1 MSNRYEIREQIG
13 KGGLGAVYK
22 ALDTQLQRE
31 VAIKRVLS
39 AEKATEDEVK
49 EAANKLIA
57 EAQTLSSL
65 NHPNIVTVFDV
76 GQDESGG
83 FVVMELLKGET
94 LDETV
99 ERGVLT
105 QEDFTEVV
113 YQTME
118 ALIAAQAN
126 NVIHRDIKPTN
137 IMVIWQASGKFQ
149 LKILDFGL
157 AKFSRSPSVQTM
169 DQEESVMGSIF
180 FMAPEQFERGEL
192 DARTD
197 LYQMG
202 CVYYNALTGQY
213 PFNGETAPQV
223 MNAHLQH
230 KVIPLDQVRPDLSP
244 SICQWVMWMI
254 NRDIAHRPADARD
267 ALKHWPRN
275 PEPPGA
281 IPVEVLPVEATPTVS
296 TGEVT
301 IVRAGVGASAPPALI
316 ISHQTGSAPIARAV
330 ATTGSTTGS
339 TTGRLL
345 TAATTG
351 KLATGASS
359 GKLATGA
366 TSGKLVTG
374 ASSGKLATGA
384 SSGKLATGATTGRL
398 DKTGARTSQLT
409 GPAAGGRPN
418 VRKTP
423 APEGSSKIKWIIIG
437 SCASALVLFF
447 IFSGI
452 RKKNAEAQKTH
463 LISLA
468 SAGIPTGTTADVTL
482 AVKLL
487 GDANSSPS
495 LKSDA
500 AKVLDKLEGS
510 GISEQIHEEL
520 KIAETMALRIRLSQ
534 ALAERNYSPAVATII
549 DAFKSATTDDQRVQ
563 LLNSV
568 RVLAEL
574 DSINELLGALRVDHT
589 LPVRKV
595 FEDTVLAV
603 LRKSG
608 ETKAIVDSILTKVS
622 TTSGNERKS
631 LFRILGVIGGNDVK
645 TRLAAVYNQKG
656 DQEYQRDAMTAYL
669 SWQNRSVLE
678 DVEKIIQTTGDV
690 PLRTGAERAY
700 VLLANLP
707 GPEPIAE
714 RVQLWRKAFEMAKNP
729 SDVNRL
735 LTGIVEYPGAETLAL
750 LKEWEAHPAHGALA
764 KNIAASMERSIQGV
778 VEVKPGDIIKGN
790 KARVQG
796 DMRGAAMNS
805 YLSSLSGWI
814 SPETW
819 FIWTFKVAESGSYL
833 VEVDQAS
840 LRDQPSQFVVHLAGK
855 TIAGESM
862 TTPTLE
868 EFVPVR
874 LADPVDLVAGEI
886 YYLVLAAGERVQPRM
901 MDVGAIR
908 LVKP

>member
-1 MSNRYEIREQIG
+1 MSNRYEIRDQIG

-39 AEKATEDEVK
+39 TNKATDEEVQD
-49 EAANKLIA
+49 AAKKLMS

-65 NHPNIVTVFDV
+65 NHPNIVTIFDV

-230 KVIPLDQVRPDLSP
+230 KVIPLEQVRPDLSP

-267 ALKHWPRN
+267 ALKRWPRN

-281 IPVEVLPVEATPTVS
+281 IPVEILPVEATPTVS

-301 IVRAGVGASAPPALI
+301 IVRAGVGASAPPALVI
-316 ISHQTGSAPIARAV
+316 TNQTGSSPLARAV
-330 ATTGSTTGS
+330 ATSGV
-339 TTGRLL
+339 TTGRLITDTTNGKL
-345 TAATTG
+345 NTG
-351 KLATGASS
+351 KLDASKLNTG
-359 GKLATGA
+359 GKN
-366 TSGKLVTG
+366 SHI
-374 ASSGKLATGA
+374 
-384 SSGKLATGATTGRL
+384 
-398 DKTGARTSQLT
+398 DKTRSRPGQLT
-409 GPAAGGRPN
+409 GPVAGGRPN
-418 VRKTP
+418 LRKTS
-423 APEGSSKIKWIIIG
+423 APEGNKNVRWIIIS
-437 SCASALVLFF
+437 SCASAIVLFL

-463 LISLA
+463 LIALA
-468 SAGIPTGTTADVTL
+468 SAEIPTGTTADVTL

-487 GDANSSPS
+487 GDANSSPA

-500 AKVLDKLEGS
+500 AKVLEKLEGS

-520 KIAETMALRIRLSQ
+520 KVAKTMSLRIRLSQ
-534 ALAERNYSPAVATII
+534 ALAERNYPPAVPTII
-549 DAFKSATTDDQRVQ
+549 DLFKSATTDEQRVQ

-574 DSINELLGALRVDHT
+574 DSINELLGALRGDHS

-603 LRKSG
+603 LRESG
-608 ETKAIVDSILTKVS
+608 DTKAIVDSILAKVS
-622 TTSGNERKS
+622 TTTGNERKS
-631 LFRILGVIGGNDVK
+631 LFRILGVIGGNEVK
-645 TRLAAVYNQKG
+645 TRLASVYTQTG
-656 DQEYQRDAMTAYL
+656 DQEHQRDAMTAYL
-669 SWQNRSVLE
+669 SWRDRSVLE
-678 DVEKIIQTTGDV
+678 EVEKIIQSTEDL
-690 PLRTGAERAY
+690 PLRSGAERAY
-700 VLLANLP
+700 VNLANLP
-707 GPEPIAE
+707 GPEPLTE
-714 RVQLWRKAFEMAKNP
+714 RVNLWRKAFELAKNP
-729 SDVNRL
+729 ADVNRI
-735 LTGIVEYPGAETLAL
+735 LTGIVEYPGAGTLAL
-750 LKEWEAHPAHGALA
+750 LKEWESHPAHGALA
-764 KNIAASMERSIQGV
+764 KGIATTMERSIENVPELKTGN
-778 VEVKPGDIIKGN
+778 EIKGN

-796 DMRGAAMNS
+796 DMRGAAMNP
-805 YLSSLSGWI
+805 YLFSVSGWV

-819 FIWTFKVAESGSYL
+819 FTWTFKVAESGSYL

-840 LRDQPSQFVVHLAGK
+840 LRDQPSQFVIYLAGK
-855 TIAGESM
+855 TLTGESK

-874 LADPVDLVAGEI
+874 LAEPVDLVAGEV
-886 YYLVLAAGERVQPRM
+886 YYLALIAGERVQPRM
-901 MDVGAIR
+901 MDIGAIR

>member
-39 AEKATEDEVK
+39 TDQATEKEVS
-49 EAANKLIA
+49 EAADKLIA
-57 EAQTLSSL
+57 EAKTLSSL

-94 LDETV
+94 LDDTV
-99 ERGVLT
+99 ARGVLT

-137 IMVIWQASGKFQ
+137 IMMIWQASGKFQ

-230 KVIPLDQVRPDLSP
+230 KVIPLEQIRPDLSP

-281 IPVEVLPVEATPTVS
+281 KPVEVLPVEATPDVS

-301 IVRAGVGASAPPALI
+301 IVKAVSQASAPPALI
-316 ISHQTGSAPIARAV
+316 VVSDATGSAPLATRMV
-330 ATTGSTTGS
+330 TGTTTGNLQTGG
-339 TTGRLL
+339 TTGRLQ
-345 TAATTG
+345 
-351 KLATGASS
+351 S
-359 GKLATGA
+359 
-366 TSGKLVTG
+366 
-374 ASSGKLATGA
+374 
-384 SSGKLATGATTGRL
+384 GATTGRL
-398 DKTGARTSQLT
+398 KPGGATDKNRKPGTNTGKNDKLT
-409 GPAAGGRPN
+409 GPNGPLAGGVGGGRPN
-418 VRKTP
+418 VRKT
-423 APEGSSKIKWIIIG
+423 AAAKSNQKIKWIALG
-437 SCASALVLFF
+437 STVSALLLFAG
-447 IFSGI
+447 FSSW
-452 RKKNAEAQKTH
+452 KKSTAKKREARIVELSSAET
-463 LISLA
+463 
-468 SAGIPTGTTADVTL
+468 PTGTPADVTL
-482 AVKLL
+482 AVHFLS
-487 GDANSSPS
+487 GDQFSPS
-495 LKSDA
+495 IKSDA
-500 AKVLDKLEGS
+500 YKVLERLEGS
-510 GISEQIHEEL
+510 GISEKIHDEL
-520 KIAETMALRIRLSQ
+520 KVAEAMPLRIRLSQ
-534 ALAERNYSPAVATII
+534 ALAERNYTPAVAMMI
-549 DAFKSATTDDQRVQ
+549 DSFKSASTDDQRVQ

-568 RVLAEL
+568 RIIADLKSV
-574 DSINELLGALRVDHT
+574 NEILGALHGDHT

-603 LRKSG
+603 LRKGG
-608 ETKAIVDSILTKVS
+608 ETGAVVDSILTKVS
-622 TTSGNERKS
+622 TTSGSERKS
-631 LFRILGVIGGNDVK
+631 LFRVLGVLGGDKVK
-645 TRLAAVYNQKG
+645 TRLSSVYNKKG
-656 DQEYQRDAMTAYL
+656 DQEYQRDAMIAYL
-669 SWQNRSVLE
+669 NWQNRSVIG
-678 DVEKIIQTTGDV
+678 DVETIIQTTEDAA
-690 PLRTGAERAY
+690 LKSGAERAY
-700 VLLANLP
+700 IRLATLP

-714 RVQLWRKAFEMAKNP
+714 LVPLWRKAFETASNP
-729 SDVNRL
+729 NDARKLMTSL
-735 LTGIVEYPGAETLAL
+735 IEYPAPETLAL
-750 LKEWEAHPAHGALA
+750 LKEWQGHATYGPFA
-764 KNIAASMERSIQGV
+764 KSAAATLEKAMQNIVTIKS
-778 VEVKPGDIIKGN
+778 GDTLKGN

-796 DMRGAAMNS
+796 DGRASINS
-805 YLSSLSGWI
+805 FLSSLTGWV

-819 FIWTFKVAESGSYL
+819 FSWNFKIAESGTYL
-833 VEVDQAS
+833 VEIDQATQ
-840 LRDQPSQFVVHLAGK
+840 RDETSQFVVYLAGK
-855 TIAGESM
+855 TLSGESK

-874 LADPVDLVAGEI
+874 LEGPVELVAGQI
-886 YYLVLAAGERVQPRM
+886 YSLVLAAGDKIQPRM
-901 MDVGAIR
+901 MDIGAVR
-908 LVKP
+908 LVKQ

>member
-1 MSNRYEIREQIG
+1 MKFFELSPIFAILRICGGEARAPRSQSFMSNRYEILEQIG

-31 VAIKRVLS
+31 VAIKRVLT
-39 AEKATEDEVK
+39 AEQATEEEVK
-49 EAANKLIA
+49 EAAAKLIA

-169 DQEESVMGSIF
+169 DQDESVMGSIF

-213 PFNGETAPQV
+213 PFNGDTAPQV

-267 ALKHWPRN
+267 ALKRWPRN

-281 IPVEVLPVEATPTVS
+281 TPVEVLPVEATPTVS
-296 TGEVT
+296 TGQIT
-301 IVRAGVGASAPPALI
+301 IVRAGVGATAPPALI
-316 ISHQTGSAPIARAV
+316 LSHQTGSAPVLVRTRSGGGTA
-330 ATTGSTTGS
+330 
-339 TTGRLL
+339 TGRL
-345 TAATTG
+345 
-351 KLATGASS
+351 
-359 GKLATGA
+359 
-366 TSGKLVTG
+366 V
-374 ASSGKLATGA
+374 
-384 SSGKLATGATTGRL
+384 TGATTGRL
-398 DKTGARTSQLT
+398 NT
-409 GPAAGGRPN
+409 GPLASHPVGDKRN
-418 VRKTP
+418 VRNPGTDN
-423 APEGSSKIKWIIIG
+423 SKLKWILFG
-437 SCASALVLFF
+437 SCASAILLFL
-447 IFSGI
+447 IFSTV
-452 RKKNAEAQKTH
+452 RKKNADAKKVR
-463 LISLA
+463 IVSLA
-468 SAGIPTGTTADVTL
+468 SAEIPTGTTADVTL

-487 GDANSSPS
+487 GDVNSSTS
-495 LKSDA
+495 IKDDA
-500 AKVLDKLEGS
+500 AKVLSKLEGS

-520 KIAETMALRIRLSQ
+520 KVAETMGLRIRL
-534 ALAERNYSPAVATII
+534 ANILADRHYTPAVPTII
-549 DAFKSATTDDQRVQ
+549 DTFKSAGTDDQRVQ
-563 LLNSV
+563 LLDAV
-568 RVLAEL
+568 RSLAGLE
-574 DSINELLGALRVDHT
+574 SINEILGALRGDHT

-603 LRKSG
+603 LRKTSD
-608 ETKAIVDSILTKVS
+608 TTAIKAIVDSILTKVS

-631 LFRILGVIGGNDVK
+631 LFRILGVLGGEDVK
-645 TRLAAVYNQKG
+645 ARLASVYNSKV

-669 SWQNRSVLE
+669 HWQNRSVLE
-678 DVEKIIQTTGDV
+678 EVEKIIETTEDV
-690 PLRTGAERAY
+690 PLRKGAERAY
-700 VLLANLP
+700 VRLVNLP
-707 GPEPIAE
+707 GPEPLAE
-714 RVQLWRKAFEMAKNP
+714 RIPLWRKAFEYSQNP
-729 SDVNRL
+729 TDVRRL
-735 LTGIVEYPGAETLAL
+735 ITTLIEHPSPETLAL
-750 LKEWEAHPAHGALA
+750 LKEWGAHPTHGALA
-764 KNIAASMERSIQGV
+764 KSAASTVEKSMQGTD
-778 VEVKPGDIIKGN
+778 ELKPGAPLKGN

-796 DMRGAAMNS
+796 DNRAAINS
-805 YLSSLSGWI
+805 FLSSLTSWV

-819 FIWTFKVAESGSYL
+819 FTWNFKVAEEGSYFIE
-833 VEVDQAS
+833 VEQAT
-840 LRDQPSQFVVHLAGK
+840 LNDEPSQFIIYLAGK
-855 TIAGESM
+855 TLTGESKR
-862 TTPTLE
+862 TPTLE
-868 EFVPVR
+868 AFVPVR
-874 LADPVDLVAGEI
+874 LSEPVDLVAGQI
-886 YYLVLAAGERVQPRM
+886 YSLVLTAGDRVQARM
-901 MDVGAIR
+901 MDIGAIR
-908 LVKP
+908 LVKQ

>member
-1 MSNRYEIREQIG
+1 MSNRYEIRDQIG

-39 AEKATEDEVK
+39 TNKATDEEVQD
-49 EAANKLIA
+49 AAKKLIS

-230 KVIPLDQVRPDLSP
+230 KVIPLEQVRPDLSP

-267 ALKHWPRN
+267 ALKRWPRN

-281 IPVEVLPVEATPTVS
+281 IPVEILPVEATPTVS

-301 IVRAGVGASAPPALI
+301 IVRAGVGASAPPALVI
-316 ISHQTGSAPIARAV
+316 TNQTGSSPLARAV
-330 ATTGSTTGS
+330 ATSGV
-339 TTGRLL
+339 TTGRLITDTTNGKL
-345 TAATTG
+345 NTG
-351 KLATGASS
+351 KLNT
-359 GKLATGA
+359 GKLNT
-366 TSGKLVTG
+366 GKLN
-374 ASSGKLATGA
+374 AGKLNA
-384 SSGKLATGATTGRL
+384 GKLNAGKLDASKLNTGGKNSRI
-398 DKTGARTSQLT
+398 DKTRSRPGQLT
-409 GPAAGGRPN
+409 GPVAGGRPN
-418 VRKTP
+418 LRKTS
-423 APEGSSKIKWIIIG
+423 APEGNKKVRWIIIS
-437 SCASALVLFF
+437 SCASAIVLFL
-447 IFSGI
+447 IFSVI

-463 LISLA
+463 LITLA
-468 SAGIPTGTTADVTL
+468 SAEIPTGTTADVTL

-487 GDANSSPS
+487 GDANSSPA

-500 AKVLDKLEGS
+500 AKVLEKLEGS

-520 KIAETMALRIRLSQ
+520 KAAETMPLCIRLSR
-534 ALAERNYSPAVATII
+534 ALAERNYPPAVPTII
-549 DAFKSATTDDQRVQ
+549 DLFKSATTDEQRVQ

-574 DSINELLGALRVDHT
+574 DSINELLGALRGDHT

-608 ETKAIVDSILTKVS
+608 DTKAIVDSILTKVS
-622 TTSGNERKS
+622 TTTGNERKS
-631 LFRILGVIGGNDVK
+631 LFRIIGVIGGSEVK

-678 DVEKIIQTTGDV
+678 EVEKIIQSTDDV
-690 PLRTGAERAY
+690 PLRSGAERAY
-700 VLLANLP
+700 VNLTNLP

-714 RVQLWRKAFEMAKNP
+714 RVNLWRKAFELAKNP
-729 SDVNRL
+729 SDANRL
-735 LTGIVEYPGAETLAL
+735 LTGIVEHPGPETLAL
-750 LKEWEAHPAHGALA
+750 LKEWESHPAHGALA
-764 KNIAASMERSIQGV
+764 KNIATSMEGSIKSV
-778 VEVKPGDIIKGN
+778 AELKAGDEIKGN

-796 DMRGAAMNS
+796 DMRGAAMNP
-805 YLSSLSGWI
+805 YLFSVSGWV

-819 FIWTFKVAESGSYL
+819 FTWTFKVAESGSYL

-840 LRDQPSQFVVHLAGK
+840 LRDQPSQFVIYLAGK
-855 TIAGESM
+855 TLTGESK

-874 LADPVDLVAGEI
+874 LAEPVDLVAGEV
-886 YYLVLAAGERVQPRM
+886 YYLVLLAGERVQPRM
-901 MDVGAIR
+901 MDIGAVR

>member
-39 AEKATEDEVK
+39 ADKATEDEVK
-49 EAANKLIA
+49 DAANKLIA

-230 KVIPLDQVRPDLSP
+230 KVIPLEQVRPDLSP

-316 ISHQTGSAPIARAV
+316 ITNQTGSAPLARAV
-330 ATTGSTTGS
+330 ATTGSTTG
-339 TTGRLL
+339 RLL
-345 TAATTG
+345 TGATTG
-351 KLATGASS
+351 KLKTG
-359 GKLATGA
+359 G
-366 TSGKLVTG
+366 
-374 ASSGKLATGA
+374 
-384 SSGKLATGATTGRL
+384 TTGRL
-398 DKTGARTSQLT
+398 DKTGARTGQLT

-418 VRKTP
+418 VRKTA
-423 APEGSSKIKWIIIG
+423 APEGNSKIKWIIIG
-437 SCASALVLFF
+437 SCASAIVLFL

-463 LISLA
+463 LIALA
-468 SAGIPTGTTADVTL
+468 SAEIPTGTTADVTL

-510 GISEQIHEEL
+510 GISERIHEEL
-520 KIAETMALRIRLSQ
+520 KIAGTMALRIRLSQ
-534 ALAERNYSPAVATII
+534 SLAERNYTPAVPTII

-574 DSINELLGALRVDHT
+574 DSINELLGALRGDHT

-608 ETKAIVDSILTKVS
+608 DTKAIVDSILTKVS
-622 TTSGNERKS
+622 TTTGNERKS

-678 DVEKIIQTTGDV
+678 DVEKIVQSTEDV
-690 PLRTGAERAY
+690 PLRSGAERAY
-700 VLLANLP
+700 VNLANLP

-714 RVQLWRKAFEMAKNP
+714 RVALWRKAFALAKNP

-735 LTGIVEYPGAETLAL
+735 LTGIVEYPGTETLAL

-764 KNIAASMERSIQGV
+764 KNIAASMERSIQNV
-778 VEVKPGDIIKGN
+778 VEIKPGDEIKGN

-819 FIWTFKVAESGSYL
+819 FTWTFKVTESGSYL

-840 LRDQPSQFVVHLAGK
+840 LREQPSQFIVYIAGK
-855 TIAGESM
+855 TLAGESK

-874 LADPVDLVAGEI
+874 LAEPVDLVAGEI

-901 MDVGAIR
+901 MDIGAIR

>member
-1 MSNRYEIREQIG
+1 MSNRYEIRDQIG

-39 AEKATEDEVK
+39 TDKATEDEVQD
-49 EAANKLIA
+49 AANKLIA

-76 GQDESGG
+76 GQDEAGG

-192 DARTD
+192 DSRTD

-230 KVIPLDQVRPDLSP
+230 KVIPLEQVRPDLSP

-281 IPVEVLPVEATPTVS
+281 ILVEVLPVEATPTVS

-301 IVRAGVGASAPPALI
+301 IVRAAGGASAPPALI
-316 ISHQTGSAPIARAV
+316 ISNQTGSAPLVARAV
-330 ATTGSTTGS
+330 ATSGA
-339 TTGRLL
+339 TTGRLV
-345 TAATTG
+345 TGATTG
-351 KLATGASS
+351 RLATG
-359 GKLATGA
+359 G
-366 TSGKLVTG
+366 
-374 ASSGKLATGA
+374 
-384 SSGKLATGATTGRL
+384 TTGRL
-398 DKTGARTSQLT
+398 DKTGARTSQLA

-418 VRKTP
+418 VRKTS
-423 APEGSSKIKWIIIG
+423 APEGSSKIKWLIIG
-437 SCASALVLFF
+437 SCASAIVLFF
-447 IFSGI
+447 IFSTV

-463 LISLA
+463 LIALA
-468 SAGIPTGTTADVTL
+468 SAEIPTGTTADVTL

-487 GDANSSPS
+487 GDNDSSPS
-495 LKSDA
+495 IKSDA
-500 AKVLDKLEGS
+500 TKVLEKLEGS

-520 KIAETMALRIRLSQ
+520 KVAGSMNLRIRLSN
-534 ALAERNYSPAVATII
+534 ALAERNYTPAVPTII
-549 DAFKSATTDDQRVQ
+549 DTFKSATTDDQRVQ

-568 RVLAEL
+568 RALAEL
-574 DSINELLGALRVDHT
+574 DSINELLGSLRGDHT
-589 LPVRKV
+589 LPVRQV

-608 ETKAIVDSILTKVS
+608 DTGAIVDSILTKVS

-631 LFRILGVIGGNDVK
+631 LFRILGVIGGNEVK
-645 TRLAAVYNQKG
+645 TRLTAVYNQKG
-656 DQEYQRDAMTAYL
+656 DQEYQRDAINAYL
-669 SWQNRSVLE
+669 NWQNRSVLE
-678 DVEKIIQTTGDV
+678 DVEKIIQSTEDV
-690 PLRTGAERAY
+690 PLRSGAERAY
-700 VLLANLP
+700 VRLVNLP
-707 GPEPIAE
+707 GPEPLAA
-714 RVQLWRKAFEMAKNP
+714 RVELWRKAFEMSQSA
-729 SDVNRL
+729 SDVNRI
-735 LTGIVEYPGAETLAL
+735 LTAIVEFPGTDTLAL
-750 LKEWEAHPAHGALA
+750 LKEWGEHPNHGALA
-764 KNIAASMERSIQGV
+764 KSVASNMEKTIASVTEL
-778 VEVKPGDIIKGN
+778 KPGEAIKGN

-805 YLSSLSGWI
+805 YLSSISGWV
-814 SPETW
+814 SPEAW
-819 FIWTFKVAESGSYL
+819 FIWVFKAPESGSYL

-840 LRDQPSQFVVHLAGK
+840 LRDQPSQFIVYLAGK
-855 TIAGESM
+855 TLTGESK

-874 LADPVDLVAGEI
+874 LAGPVDLVAGEI
-886 YYLVLAAGERVQPRM
+886 YYFVLTAGEKVQPRM
-901 MDVGAIR
+901 MDIGAIR
-908 LVKP
+908 LVTP

>member
-39 AEKATEDEVK
+39 TDQANEKEVK
-49 EAANKLIA
+49 EAADKLIA
-57 EAQTLSSL
+57 EAKTLSSL

-118 ALIAAQAN
+118 ALIAAQAI

-137 IMVIWQASGKFQ
+137 IMMVWQASGKFQ

-213 PFNGETAPQV
+213 PFNGETGPQV

-230 KVIPLDQVRPDLSP
+230 KVIPLEQIRPDLSP

-254 NRDIAHRPADARD
+254 NRDIKHRPADARD
-267 ALKHWPRN
+267 ALKHWPRK

-281 IPVEVLPVEATPTVS
+281 KPVEVLPIEATPEIS

-301 IVRAGVGASAPPALI
+301 IVKAGSQASAPPALI
-316 ISHQTGSAPIARAV
+316 VAKPSTSNTPLAKRADTG
-330 ATTGSTTGS
+330 T
-339 TTGRLL
+339 TTGRL
-345 TAATTG
+345 
-351 KLATGASS
+351 KTGASTGMLRPGS
-359 GKLATGA
+359 STDKNQKPATG
-366 TSGKLVTG
+366 TGTGSGTRTG
-374 ASSGKLATGA
+374 TGSSSKSAGQSAAATG
-384 SSGKLATGATTGRL
+384 GA
-398 DKTGARTSQLT
+398 
-409 GPAAGGRPN
+409 GRPN

-423 APEGSSKIKWIIIG
+423 ETKPNHKLKWI
-437 SCASALVLFF
+437 A
-447 IFSGI
+447 
-452 RKKNAEAQKTH
+452 
-463 LISLA
+463 LA
-468 SAGIPTGTTADVTL
+468 STISAIIISVSINSWRKGNAKDREARIVELSSAETPTGTAADIDL
-482 AVKLL
+482 AVDFLREKGTSLSL
-487 GDANSSPS
+487 KGDAY
-495 LKSDA
+495 
-500 AKVLDKLEGS
+500 KVLERLEGS
-510 GISEQIHEEL
+510 GISEKIHEEL
-520 KIAETMALRIRLSQ
+520 KKADSIPLRIRLSQ
-534 ALAERNYSPAVATII
+534 ALAERNYTPAVPMMI
-549 DAFKSATTDDQRVQ
+549 DSFKSASNDDQRVQ

-568 RVLAEL
+568 RSIADLK
-574 DSINELLGALRVDHT
+574 SINEILGALRADHS
-589 LPVRKV
+589 LQVRAA

-603 LRKSG
+603 LRQGG
-608 ETKAIVDSILTKVS
+608 ETDAVVESILTKVS

-631 LFRILGVIGGNDVK
+631 LFRILGVLGGEKVK
-645 TRLAAVYNQKG
+645 TRLASIYTKKG
-656 DQEYQRDAMTAYL
+656 DQEYQRDALIAYL
-669 SWQNRSVLE
+669 NWQNRSVIGE
-678 DVEKIIQTTGDV
+678 VESIIQTTGDAA
-690 PLRTGAERAY
+690 LKTGAQKAY
-700 VLLANLP
+700 IRLSTLP
-707 GPEPIAE
+707 GPEPLAE
-714 RVQLWRKAFEMAKNP
+714 LVPLWRKSFEMATNP
-729 SDVNRL
+729 NEARKLISAL
-735 LTGIVEYPGAETLAL
+735 VEYPGPETLAL
-750 LKEWEAHPAHGALA
+750 LKEWEGHKTNGPLA
-764 KNIAASMERSIQGV
+764 KGTAQAMEKMMTTIV
-778 VEVKPGDIIKGN
+778 TIKPGEDLKGS
-790 KARVQG
+790 KARVLG
-796 DMRGAAMNS
+796 DGRAS
-805 YLSSLSGWI
+805 IISFLSALSGWV

-819 FIWTFKVAESGSYL
+819 FSWNFKISESGSYL
-833 VEVDQAS
+833 VEIGQATQ
-840 LRDQPSQFVVHLAGK
+840 RTTASQFVVYLAGK
-855 TIAGESM
+855 TLTGESKA
-862 TTPTLE
+862 TPTLE
-868 EFVPVR
+868 EFAPVR
-874 LADPVDLVAGEI
+874 LNGPVDLVAGQI
-886 YYLVLAAGERVQPRM
+886 YTLIITAGEKVQPRM
-901 MDVGAIR
+901 MDIGAVR

>member
-39 AEKATEDEVK
+39 ADKATEEEVK

-230 KVIPLDQVRPDLSP
+230 KVIPLEQVRPDLSP

-301 IVRAGVGASAPPALI
+301 IVRAGVGATAPPALI
-316 ISHQTGSAPIARAV
+316 ISHQTGSAPIARAA
-330 ATTGSTTGS
+330 ATTGGTTGRLITGSTTG
-339 TTGRLL
+339 
-345 TAATTG
+345 
-351 KLATGASS
+351 KLN
-359 GKLATGA
+359 
-366 TSGKLVTG
+366 
-374 ASSGKLATGA
+374 
-384 SSGKLATGATTGRL
+384 TGATTGRL
-398 DKTGARTSQLT
+398 DKTGARTGQLT

-418 VRKTP
+418 VRKSST
-423 APEGSSKIKWIIIG
+423 PEGNSKIKWIIIG
-437 SCASALVLFF
+437 SCASAIVLFF

-468 SAGIPTGTTADVTL
+468 SAEIPTGTTADVTL

-520 KIAETMALRIRLSQ
+520 KVAETMALRIRLSQ
-534 ALAERNYSPAVATII
+534 ALAERNYTPAVPTII

-574 DSINELLGALRVDHT
+574 DSINELLGALRGDHT

-603 LRKSG
+603 LRKTG
-608 ETKAIVDSILTKVS
+608 DTKAIVDSILTKVS

-678 DVEKIIQTTGDV
+678 DIEKIIQTTEDV
-690 PLRTGAERAY
+690 PLRSGAERAY
-700 VLLANLP
+700 VNLANLP
-707 GPEPIAE
+707 GPEPLAE
-714 RVQLWRKAFEMAKNP
+714 RVALWRKAFEMVKNP
-729 SDVNRL
+729 TDVNRL
-735 LTGIVEYPGAETLAL
+735 LTGIVEYPGTETLAL
-750 LKEWEAHPAHGALA
+750 LKEWESHPAHGALA
-764 KNIAASMERSIQGV
+764 KNIATSMERSIQNV
-778 VEVKPGDIIKGN
+778 TELKPGDEIKGN

-819 FIWTFKVAESGSYL
+819 FTWTFKVAESGSYL

-840 LRDQPSQFVVHLAGK
+840 LRDEPSQFVVYLAGK
-855 TIAGESM
+855 TLTGESK

-874 LADPVDLVAGEI
+874 LAEPVELVAGEI
-886 YYLVLAAGERVQPRM
+886 YHLVLAAGERVQPRM
-901 MDVGAIR
+901 MDIGAIR
-908 LVKP
+908 LVKQ

>member
-1 MSNRYEIREQIG
+1 MSNRYEIRDQIG

-39 AEKATEDEVK
+39 TDKATEEEVQD
-49 EAANKLIA
+49 AAKKLIA

-76 GQDESGG
+76 GQDEAGG

-192 DARTD
+192 DSRTD

-230 KVIPLDQVRPDLSP
+230 KVIPLEQVRPDLSP

-281 IPVEVLPVEATPTVS
+281 ILVEVLPVEATPTVS

-301 IVRAGVGASAPPALI
+301 IVRAGGGASAPPALI
-316 ISHQTGSAPIARAV
+316 LSAQTGSAPLVARAV
-330 ATTGSTTGS
+330 ATTGG
-339 TTGRLL
+339 TTGRLV
-345 TAATTG
+345 TGATTG
-351 KLATGASS
+351 KLN
-359 GKLATGA
+359 
-366 TSGKLVTG
+366 
-374 ASSGKLATGA
+374 
-384 SSGKLATGATTGRL
+384 TGATTGKLNTGGSTGRL
-398 DKTGARTSQLT
+398 DKSTTGRSTLG

-418 VRKTP
+418 VKKS
-423 APEGSSKIKWIIIG
+423 ADSEGNGKIKWIIIG
-437 SCASALVLFF
+437 SCASAIVLSF
-447 IFSGI
+447 IITGI
-452 RKKNAEAQKTH
+452 RKKSAEAQKTH
-463 LISLA
+463 LIALA
-468 SAGIPTGTTADVTL
+468 SAEIPTGTPADVAL

-487 GDANSSPS
+487 GDKNSSPS
-495 LKSDA
+495 LKGDA
-500 AKVLDKLEGS
+500 AKVLEKLEGS
-510 GISEQIHEEL
+510 GISEKVHEEL
-520 KIAETMALRIRLSQ
+520 KIAETMALRIRLAQ
-534 ALAERNYSPAVATII
+534 VLAERNYTPAVPTII
-549 DAFKSATTDDQRVQ
+549 DTFKSASTDDQRVQ

-568 RVLAEL
+568 RVLADL
-574 DSINELLGALRVDHT
+574 SSINELLGSLRGDHT

-608 ETKAIVDSILTKVS
+608 DSTKPVVDSILTKVAS
-622 TTSGNERKS
+622 TSGNERKS
-631 LFRILGVIGGNDVK
+631 LFRVLGVLGGEDVK
-645 TRLAAVYNQKG
+645 TRLAAVYGQKG
-656 DQEYQRDAMTAYL
+656 DQEYQRDAMIAYL
-669 SWQNRSVLE
+669 NWQNHSVIG
-678 DVEKIIQTTGDV
+678 DVEKIIQSTEDAA
-690 PLRTGAERAY
+690 LRSGAERAY
-700 VLLANLP
+700 VRLATLP
-707 GPEPIAE
+707 GPESLAE
-714 RVQLWRKAFEMAKNP
+714 RVPLWRKAFEMSQNP
-729 SDVNRL
+729 NDVRRL
-735 LTGIVEYPGAETLAL
+735 LTALVEYPGTETLAL
-750 LKEWEAHPAHGALA
+750 LKEWETHPTHGPLA
-764 KNIAASMERSIQGV
+764 KSAASTMEKTILSV
-778 VEVKPGDIIKGN
+778 VELKPGDALKGN

-796 DMRGAAMNS
+796 DNRASINS
-805 YLSSLSGWI
+805 FLASLTGWA

-819 FIWTFKVAESGSYL
+819 FSWNFKVAESGSFL
-833 VEVDQAS
+833 IEIDQAS
-840 LRDQPSQFVVHLAGK
+840 LRDEPSQFVVYLAGK
-855 TIAGESM
+855 TLKGESK

-874 LADPVDLVAGEI
+874 LAEPVDLVAGQI
-886 YYLVLAAGERVQPRM
+886 YSLVLAAGERVQPRM